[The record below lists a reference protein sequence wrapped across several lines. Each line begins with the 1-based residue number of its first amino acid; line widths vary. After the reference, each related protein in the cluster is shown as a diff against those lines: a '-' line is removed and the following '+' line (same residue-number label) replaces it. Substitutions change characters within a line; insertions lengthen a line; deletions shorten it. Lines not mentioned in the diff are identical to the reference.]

1 MSPQTP
7 TDRRPV
13 TGRRLADRYEL
24 IEMRGAGGM
33 AEVWEATDHNL
44 GRRVAVKMLH
54 QHLAADPNVLDR
66 FRSEAQAA
74 ARLTHPGIVAIY
86 DTVTANNSDAIIME
100 LVTGRDL
107 RTILDE
113 RPTLAVVDAVEV
125 GIQLAAALGHA
136 HQHGIIHRDI
146 KPANI
151 LVRPDRR
158 VKLSDFGIAKAL
170 DQTSHTESGSLVGTV
185 KYLAPEQI
193 EGHPV
198 DGRTDL
204 YGLTTVLYEMLCG
217 QVPFAASDLI
227 GAMNRIRKDPPSSRK
242 HRPDVSPALDA
253 FLQKGLARKPEDR
266 YPDAATWSNELTKA
280 MRGDEAPAERHPP
293 HRKPELVDP
302 TVVEAPAS
310 IPMRSAPL
318 VEPVAG
324 PGPGSARPP
333 TPQPAAVAAPAPAA
347 QTSAPPLAKH
357 MKPKR
362 RVFSW
367 IGPLLALGLM
377 IAAVATAWFLLRPT
391 GSAVTNTFDNG
402 DSAEVEDVDAADDS
416 NEVVTND
423 EVADETVD
431 GDAAVDVEEQPEAT
445 TTTVEATTTTVPPF
459 ANGIRAA
466 SFDPQGD
473 GEEHSEA
480 VSRPFDGDPTTFWFT
495 EQYKTREFG
504 QLKEGVGLI
513 VEFESPSDLT
523 ELRLLT
529 SRVDWSVEIYEADA
543 PALTLE
549 AWGEPIGSSSQLG
562 QDATVD
568 VVDTPSVA
576 ALLVW
581 VTDLGIAA
589 DQTIEEHDAQVASG
603 AVEQSLRLFE
613 LELAS

>member
-1 MSPQTP
+1 M
-7 TDRRPV
+7 

-24 IEMRGAGGM
+24 LELRGTGGM

-54 QHLAADPNVLDR
+54 GHLAADPNVLDR

-74 ARLTHPGIVAIY
+74 ARLTHPGVVAIY
-86 DTVTANNSDAIIME
+86 DTVTTNNTDAIIME

-113 RPTLAVVDAVEV
+113 RPTLAIVDAVEV

-217 QVPFAASDLI
+217 QVPFVATDLM
-227 GAMNRIRKDPPSSRK
+227 GAMNRIRKDPPSSRT

-253 FLQKGLARKPEDR
+253 FLQKGLSRKPEDR
-266 YPDAATWSNELTKA
+266 FPDAATWSAELTNA
-280 MRGDEAPAERHPP
+280 MRGNTAPTERHPP
-293 HRKPELVDP
+293 HRKPDLVDP
-302 TVVEAPAS
+302 TVAETTPS
-310 IPMRSAPL
+310 IPMRPAPI

-324 PGPGSARPP
+324 PGPMAARPVTPRRETATATAAAP
-333 TPQPAAVAAPAPAA
+333 TPPV
-347 QTSAPPLAKH
+347 AKH
-357 MKPKR
+357 VKPKR
-362 RVFSW
+362 KAFAW
-367 IGPLLALGLM
+367 IGPLIALALM
-377 IAAVATAWFLLRPT
+377 IGAVATAWFLLRPA
-391 GSAVTNTFDNG
+391 GSAVTNPFGD
-402 DSAEVEDVDAADDS
+402 DSAEVADVGDDEPDIDES
-416 NEVVTND
+416 EVVTTETTD
-423 EVADETVD
+423 SGEVSGDQPVD
-431 GDAAVDVEEQPEAT
+431 TEEQAETTTSTPET
-445 TTTVEATTTTVPPF
+445 TTTTLPEF
-459 ANGIRAA
+459 ANGVRAL

-480 VSRPFDGDPTTFWFT
+480 VSRPFDGDATTFWLT

-513 VEFESPSDLT
+513 VEFETPQDVA

-529 SRVDWSVEIYEADA
+529 NRADWSVEIYEADTPL
-543 PALTLE
+543 PALE
-549 AWGEPIGSSSQLG
+549 AWGDPLGTFDQLG
-562 QDATVD
+562 PDETLEVP
-568 VVDTPSVA
+568 DTPSVTS
-576 ALLVW
+576 LLVW
-581 VTDLGIAA
+581 VTDLGMGAE
-589 DQTIEEHDAQVASG
+589 QTIEEYDAQVASG
-603 AVEQSLRLFE
+603 AVEQQLRLFE